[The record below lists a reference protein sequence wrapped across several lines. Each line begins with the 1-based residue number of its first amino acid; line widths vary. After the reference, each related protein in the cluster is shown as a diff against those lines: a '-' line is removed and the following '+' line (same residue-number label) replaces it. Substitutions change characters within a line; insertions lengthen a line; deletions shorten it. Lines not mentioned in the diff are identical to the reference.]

1 MIPPPPRSTS
11 THTLVP
17 EPTLFRSVE
26 AGDGAD
32 LHAVHVLAL
41 DAGFG
46 DDVGHCG
53 SLRCVAGLE
62 GSGTDRGAKDWGL
75 SGRKNMPSWKLSAM
89 RSARSMKMTATSR
102 SEEHTSELQSL
113 MRISYAV
120 FCLKKKQ

>member
-1 MIPPPPRSTS
+1 MD
-11 THTLVP
+11 HQHVLA
-17 EPTLFRSVE
+17 LVE
-26 AGDGAD
+26 ADDGAE
-32 LHAVHVLAL
+32 LHAVHGLAL

-89 RSARSMKMTATSR
+89 RSARSMKMTATSPGQTSTR
-102 SEEHTSELQSL
+102 SAERRDGKE
-113 MRISYAV
+113 RISK
-120 FCLKKKQ
+120 CRSRWSPLH

>member
-1 MIPPPPRSTS
+1 MD
-11 THTLVP
+11 HQHVLA
-17 EPTLFRSVE
+17 LVE
-26 AGDGAD
+26 AVDGAD

-89 RSARSMKMTATSR
+89 RSDRKSVVVGKGVSVRVDLGGRRS
-102 SEEHTSELQSL
+102 
-113 MRISYAV
+113 I
-120 FCLKKKQ
+120 KKKKNKARR